1 MECAKSVIVEIENYT
16 VPEGSLRWLC
26 SGHKEED
33 GVHKWT
39 HDSKHQSPSI
49 ALVSTGDAKE
59 AMKEARVGIE
69 E

>member
-39 HDSKHQSPSI
+39 HDSSNLEKLGSKNNQLNNS
-49 ALVSTGDAKE
+49 
-59 AMKEARVGIE
+59 
-69 E
+69 